1 MIFFSQDMFAEHYKG
16 GAELTSE
23 AIIDGSLFPVNKVLT
38 SHVTTDILEKNKDS
52 FWVFGNFANLSES
65 CMLYAAKNLRYS
77 VIEYDYKYC
86 KYRLPEKHISAEG
99 SCDCANSMH
108 GKIVSI
114 FLNNAVKTWWMSRKQ
129 MEVYQEAFPFLKND
143 NNVVLSSTF
152 SEETLKYINSLDT
165 SRKNEKWIILNS
177 PSWVKGVEAS
187 KKYAEENNLDYEMIW
202 GLEYEQF
209 LKKMAESKGMIF
221 LPNGGDTCPR
231 MIIEAKL
238 LGCELVLNDNVQ
250 HKDEEWFQTKESV
263 QEYLKTR
270 SEFFWTN
277 LENIVFDMIN
287 TPPKTAGSDIK
298 YKIIVPFY
306 NVEKWIAKCIE
317 SVKRQ
322 DYNDFQCILID
333 DMSTDNSCEVISD
346 KIHDDDRF
354 TLIKNKEKKYALQ
367 NIFESIKAQDC
378 DDEDVIILLDGDD
391 WFSSTNT
398 LSYLSKVYNDTDALV
413 TYGSY
418 VYNPTGRKGVE
429 PSIHPEDV
437 LKNNSFRE
445 DKWRASH
452 LRSYKHK
459 IWKKINKEDLQDKE
473 GNFYKMAYDQAIM
486 LPLLEMASERAV
498 YVDKVLYTYNKD
510 NPLNVDK
517 IKQKQ
522 QYETSLEIRK
532 KKK

>member
-1 MIFFSQDMFAEHYKG
+1 MFAEHYKG

-65 CMLYAAKNLRYS
+65 CMLYAAKNLKYS

-99 SCDCANSMH
+99 SCDCASSMH

-129 MEVYQEAFPFLKND
+129 MEVYQEVYPFLKND

-152 SEETLKYINSLDT
+152 SEETLRYINSLDT
-165 SRKNEKWIILNS
+165 SKKNEKWIILNS
-177 PSWVKGVEAS
+177 PSWVKGVESS
-187 KKYAEENNLDYEMIW
+187 KQYAEENNLDYEMVW

-238 LGCELVLNDNVQ
+238 LGCELVLNNNVQ
-250 HKDEEWFQTKESV
+250 HKDEEWFQSKESV

-270 SEFFWTN
+270 SEFFWTS
-277 LENIVFDMIN
+277 LQNIAFDTIS
-287 TPPKTAGSDIK
+287 TPPRTEGGNAK
-298 YKIIVPFY
+298 YKIIIPFY
-306 NVEKWIAKCIE
+306 NVEKWIGKCIE

-322 DYNDFQCILID
+322 DYNDFECILID
-333 DMSTDNSCEVISD
+333 DMSTDSSCELIND
-346 KIHDDDRF
+346 KIYGDDRF
-354 TLIKNKEKKYALQ
+354 KLIKNKEKKYALQ
-367 NIFESIKAQDC
+367 NIFESIKTQGC

-391 WFSSTNT
+391 WFSSANT
-398 LSYLSKVYNDTDALV
+398 LSYLSKVYNDSNALV

-429 PSIHPEDV
+429 PSPHPEEV
-437 LKNNSFRE
+437 LKNSSFRE

-452 LRSYKHK
+452 LRSFKYK
-459 IWKKINKEDLQDKE
+459 IWKKINKEDLQDEE

-532 KKK
+532 KKKYIRIK